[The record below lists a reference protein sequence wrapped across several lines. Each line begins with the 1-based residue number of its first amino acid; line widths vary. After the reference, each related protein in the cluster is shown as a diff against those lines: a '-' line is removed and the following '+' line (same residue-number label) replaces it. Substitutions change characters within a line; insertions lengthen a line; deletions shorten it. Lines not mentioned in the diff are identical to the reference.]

1 MFTRHS
7 TGNKL
12 ITLVAIVIAIMV
24 ASCSSVRHV
33 PADKYLLDKATVTI
47 DDESSDIKAKSLH
60 NYLRQ
65 VPNHKVLGFAK
76 LQLGVYN
83 MSGQDSTKWYNKW
96 ARRLGEEPVIYDPQ
110 LTEQSV
116 RQLRQ
121 AMINKGYDRVLV
133 EVDTVRNDAKHK
145 MAVNYKIT
153 PGQPQI
159 LRNITYTVND
169 TAAQSII
176 FNDSASIT
184 L

>member
-12 ITLVAIVIAIMV
+12 ITLAAIVMAIMV

-47 DDESSDIKAKSLH
+47 SDETPDVKANSLH

-96 ARRLGEEPVIYDPQ
+96 VRRLGEEPKKSRSNSGDYA
-110 LTEQSV
+110 SV
-116 RQLRQ
+116 AR
-121 AMINKGYDRVLV
+121 
-133 EVDTVRNDAKHK
+133 
-145 MAVNYKIT
+145 
-153 PGQPQI
+153 
-159 LRNITYTVND
+159 
-169 TAAQSII
+169 
-176 FNDSASIT
+176 IT
-184 L
+184 LSRSPTTEHHLTRPLYCKK